1 MKVLMVGLPGSG
13 KTTQVD
19 KLADKLELPAIKMGA
34 ILRKIADSVGE
45 LGESIKDTM
54 ATGKLVDD
62 EIVASMIQGAVGV
75 GEKTGFIME
84 GYPRTLNQIDLFD
97 PAFDRV
103 FYIEIPEEVAHKRM
117 VDRARPDDTP
127 EAIKTRFMVQKQDL
141 EAILDHYKDV
151 LVKVDGVGSIDEVFA
166 RIEEKN

>member
-19 KLADKLELPAIKMGA
+19 KLAEKLDLPAIKMGG
-34 ILRKIADSVGE
+34 ILRKVAESKGE
-45 LGESIKDTM
+45 LAQEIRDTM
-54 ATGKLVDD
+54 ASGRLVHD

-84 GYPRTLNQIDLFD
+84 GYPRTLNQIELFD
-97 PAFDRV
+97 PAFDKV
-103 FYIEIPEEVAHKRM
+103 FYISIPEPVAHQRM

-127 EAIKTRFMVQKQDL
+127 EAIETRFK
-141 EAILDHYKDV
+141 
-151 LVKVDGVGSIDEVFA
+151 
-166 RIEEKN
+166 